1 MRLGHF
7 RDRTEAGCL
16 LAAQLT
22 DYVNHSNVVVLGLP
36 RGGVPVAFEVAEAL
50 NVPLDVCLV
59 RKLGVP
65 GRPELAMG
73 AIAEGET
80 ITVNSEIV
88 TFCDVCEPAFEQVLA
103 QEKQELKRRECLY
116 RPDRP
121 RLNLRD
127 RIVILIDDG
136 IATGSTLQAALETVR
151 RQQPQ
156 KIIVAVPIAAPVSCK
171 QLEAQVD
178 QMVCLITPQ
187 PLYSISCWYQNFSQT
202 SDRQVQQLLTQ
213 ADQTQKSVEI
223 AMKPLYSQDIF

>member
-22 DYVNHSNVVVLGLP
+22 DYANHPDVVVLGLP

-88 TFCDVCEPAFEQVLA
+88 TFCDVGEPAFEQVLA

-116 RPDRP
+116 RPYRP

-136 IATGSTLQAALETVR
+136 VATGSTLQAALETIR
-151 RQQPQ
+151 LQYP
-156 KIIVAVPIAAPVSCK
+156 KTIIIAVPVAAPATFNE
-171 QLEAQVD
+171 LETQVD
-178 QMVCLITPQ
+178 QVVCLITPQ
-187 PLYSISCWYQNFSQT
+187 PLYSISCWYQDFSQT
-202 SDRQVQQLLTQ
+202 SDQQVQQLLAQ
-213 ADQTQKSVEI
+213 ANQTKNSVETFHNTSL
-223 AMKPLYSQDIF
+223 P